1 MATPKAPRR
10 RSAKSAQ
17 LSKHTRTAYE
27 NGQHFLERVT
37 SDPALAPLRED
48 PEGRQLI
55 EQLRQD
61 LSILGVAP
69 TLRIGAARRLQGAS
83 SRRRTAS
90 HALFDACAEIR
101 RRVKLRYRG
110 PRHAELRRV
119 FGEGLPASPAKPETV
134 LLFSLQILAAAPEHV
149 EALREVR
156 VGPPTIQR
164 VANLQQSLRDCA
176 PERVEL
182 RTARR
187 QVSDNLVQL
196 ATRVN
201 SVCVALHTLAARL
214 CPTDDVQGL
223 LPPEAPVKAPR
234 AQKRN

>member
-1 MATPKAPRR
+1 MATSKSPRR

-27 NGQHFLERVT
+27 NGRRFLDRAT
-37 SDPALAPLRED
+37 SEPALQPLRED
-48 PEGRQLI
+48 PEGQQLL

-61 LSILGVAP
+61 LSVLGVAP

-110 PRHAELRRV
+110 PRHGELRRA

-134 LLFSLQILAAAPEHV
+134 LLFSQQILEAAPQHED
-149 EALREVR
+149 ALREVR

-201 SVCVALHTLAARL
+201 SVCVALHAVAARL
-214 CPTDDVQGL
+214 CGPGELQAL
-223 LPPEAPVKAPR
+223 LPPDAQPKAPR
-234 AQKRN
+234 ARQRT